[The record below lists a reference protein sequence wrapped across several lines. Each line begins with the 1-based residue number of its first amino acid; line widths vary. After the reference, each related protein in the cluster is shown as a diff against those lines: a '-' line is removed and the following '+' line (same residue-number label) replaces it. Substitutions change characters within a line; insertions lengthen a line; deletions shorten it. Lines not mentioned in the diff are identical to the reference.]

1 MRISESTSKG
11 DLMDVYTFA
20 NKKGG
25 VTKTTSSVNIASA
38 FGMMGKKVLFIDIDP
53 QANSTSCLIRG
64 RTRQELRHITPSI
77 YEVLKTSPK
86 DLAVTTAIRKSREEN
101 VDIIPSS
108 ERMALAEIELSM
120 VIDSN
125 RLLLHRLPEIE
136 ELGYEIVVID
146 TPPVLTL
153 LKLIALFASNKVI
166 IPTTPSEYATDGIEG
181 IIEELGAVQ
190 ERAHKAIAV
199 KILYARVDNTK
210 IADTVRDE
218 LKQAFNGYVFT
229 TEIPEA
235 TIMQRAERSA
245 QSILRYAPKS
255 APAIAYAELMKEVIT
270 I

>member
-1 MRISESTSKG
+1 
-11 DLMDVYTFA
+11 MDVYTFA

-25 VTKTTSSVNIASA
+25 VTKTTSSVNIAAA
-38 FGMMGKKVLFIDIDP
+38 FGMMGKKVLFIDLDP
-53 QANSTSCLIRG
+53 QANSTSTLIRG
-64 RTRQELRHITPSI
+64 RTRQEVRHITPSI
-77 YEVLKTSPK
+77 YEVLKSSSK
-86 DLAVTTAIRKSREEN
+86 DLAITTAIRKTREDN

-108 ERMALAEIELSM
+108 ERMGLAEIELSM

-136 ELGYEIVVID
+136 GLAYDVVVID

-190 ERAHKAIAV
+190 ERAHKDIAV

-210 IADTVRDE
+210 ITETVRDE
-218 LKQAFNGYVFT
+218 LKQAFNGYVFY

-235 TIMQRAERSA
+235 TIMQRAERAA

-255 APAIAYAELMKEVIT
+255 APAVAYAELMKEVIAL
-270 I
+270 